1 MNRKTAQ
8 PTEAQAAQQG
18 RFSTALRALRV
29 RQYRNYLIAETVSL
43 IGTWLQFTGQ
53 IWLVVQVLAPNDGFM
68 LGVTSAVQSAPIL
81 LTLWGGAIA
90 DSRDKRKVLLVTQTV
105 SGMVALGLGLTTW
118 AGAISLPV
126 VWVAAFVL
134 GMTNSVDSPAR
145 QALVAELVDDETR
158 PSAVALSSAV
168 FQGTRA
174 VGVGLAPVLVAA
186 WGLPAPFLINA
197 LSFGVVLFILVRM
210 KVRPVVPQADS
221 RRALVREGLSELRTR
236 PTVMAPLV
244 ILAVMA
250 VFALNFDVTLPLLA
264 TNTLHSGL
272 GLTSTLLTVSSIG
285 AVVSSFLIATTRQ
298 VTDRTQRTY
307 VLVLALSMCALA
319 LTRVPWLAIVIMF
332 PLGGAIAAT
341 TASTSTLLLQRS
353 EPTMRGRIMSVYGLI
368 MQGSSLIGGLILGA
382 LADPGVWGAPGS
394 LYVGAAAIGFGVAL
408 SLLVLAGRLP
418 LLVAAAVRK
427 RGAGR
432 EAGREG
438 DTPRGS
444 APPEGDTAET

>member
-1 MNRKTAQ
+1 MT
-8 PTEAQAAQQG
+8 
-18 RFSTALRALRV
+18 LRALRV
-29 RQYRNYLIAETVSL
+29 RAYRNYLIAETISL

-53 IWLVVQVLAPNDGFM
+53 IWLVVQVLAPNDGFL

-81 LTLWGGAIA
+81 LTLWGGAVA

-105 SGMVALGLGLTTW
+105 SGLVALGLGATTW
-118 AGAISLPV
+118 AGVISLPL

-134 GMTNSVDSPAR
+134 GMTNSVDAPAR

-158 PSAVALSSAV
+158 TSAIALSSAV

-174 VGVGLAPVLVAA
+174 VGVGLAPVLVAG
-186 WGLPAPFLINA
+186 WGLSAPFLTNA
-197 LSFGVVLFILVRM
+197 LSFGVVLFMLARM
-210 KVRPVVPQADS
+210 KVRPITPQAGS
-221 RRALVREGLSELRTR
+221 RASMVHEGLTELRTR
-236 PTVMAPLV
+236 PNILAPLV
-244 ILAVMA
+244 VLAAMA

-285 AVVSSFLIATTRQ
+285 AVASSFLIATTRQ

-307 VLVLALSMCALA
+307 VIVLALSMCALA
-319 LTRVPWLAIVIMF
+319 LTRVPWLAIVVMF

-341 TASTSTLLLQRS
+341 TASTTTLLLQRS
-353 EPTMRGRIMSVYGLI
+353 DPTMRGRIMSVYGLI

-382 LADPGVWGAPGS
+382 LADPDVWGAPGG

-408 SLLVLAGRLP
+408 SLPLLVGRLP
-418 LLVAAAVRK
+418 LLPKAAVR
-427 RGAGR
+427 GCATGP
-432 EAGREG
+432 EAGHKA
-438 DTPRGS
+438 DAPRGN
-444 APPEGDTAET
+444 APPGADTAET